1 MTSGA
6 PLRIVHICPRYL
18 PAPGGV
24 ELFFGK
30 LSTALVRA
38 GHRVDVWTTTA
49 RSVDAFTSP
58 GGATFPE
65 GRTVEDGVG
74 VFRYGLWH
82 PPMRRYL
89 LTAINPLPLG
99 RAWRAV
105 TLRWNPLPLQLVRDA
120 MRASGPLDVVHAAGL
135 PYSLFLD
142 TAVRLARR
150 TGARLVLTPFTH
162 LGDPAD
168 RRNKI
173 RRTYL
178 SPLNVELLR
187 AADVVLVQ
195 TGTER
200 DALANA
206 GIDPARMRLVGM
218 GVDPAECT
226 GGCRTRGR
234 ARWKLTSDQEVVGH
248 LANKSADKGTID
260 LLEASARAWR
270 DGARFRLLLAGEEM
284 NSFRAF
290 WRQFPFQDRVV
301 NVGELSSE
309 EKKDFFA
316 AIDVFALPS
325 YVESFGIS
333 LLEAAC
339 NRVPSVAYRLG
350 GPAEVL
356 EDGANGLLV
365 PPGDIA
371 ALSRAIAG
379 LLADAPR
386 RARLGDAAGRLAA
399 AWTWERVL
407 DTVIPEYRSP
417 DAPWSHEH
425 RPHYCES

>member
-1 MTSGA
+1 MTAVS
-6 PLRIVHICPRYL
+6 PLRIVHICPRYP

-30 LSTALVRA
+30 LSTALARE
-38 GHRVDVWTTTA
+38 GHQVQVWTTTA

-58 GGATFPE
+58 AGLTLPE
-65 GRTVEDGVG
+65 GRTVEEGVE
-74 VFRYGLWH
+74 VRRYRLWH

-89 LTAINPLPLG
+89 LTAAHPLPFG
-99 RAWRAV
+99 RAWRAA
-105 TLRWNPLPLQLVRDA
+105 TLRWNPLPLLLARDA
-120 MRASGPLDVVHAAGL
+120 MRASDRLDVVHAAGL
-135 PYSLFLD
+135 PYSLLLD
-142 TAVRLARR
+142 AAVRLARR
-150 TGARLVLTPFTH
+150 TGARLVLTPFAH

-168 RRNKI
+168 RHNKI

-195 TGTER
+195 TRLER
-200 DALANA
+200 DALAEA
-206 GIDPARMRLVGM
+206 GVDAGRMRLVGM

-226 GGCRTRGR
+226 GGCRARGR
-234 ARWKLTSDQEVVGH
+234 ARWKLGADEAVVGH

-260 LLEASARAWR
+260 LLEAAARLWR
-270 DGARFRLLLAGEEM
+270 GGARFKLLLAGEEM

-290 WRQFPFQDRVV
+290 WRHYSFQDRVV
-301 NVGELSSE
+301 NVGVLDAG
-309 EKKDFFA
+309 EKSDFFA

-333 LLEAAC
+333 LLEAGS

-356 EDGANGLLV
+356 DDRRNGLLV
-365 PPGDIA
+365 PPGDVA
-371 ALSRAIAG
+371 GLARALSEVI
-379 LLADAPR
+379 ADAPG
-386 RARLGDAAGRLAA
+386 RAQLGEGAVRLAA
-399 AWTWERVL
+399 SWTWERVL
-407 DTVIPEYRSP
+407 DKVIPEYRSP